1 MYVGSSTQL
10 NEVVV
15 ATLFLENISER
26 EHSPRQVH

>member
-15 ATLFLENISER
+15 AMLFVENLSGSYR
-26 EHSPRQVH
+26 KGTQS